1 MQDARKTDDREEA
14 TKAEKQIDFYD
25 PWQQAFR
32 EEMNRRQNE
41 FDF

>member
-1 MQDARKTDDREEA
+1 MQDERNTDDREEA
-14 TKAEKQIDFYD
+14 PSPKKIDYYD

-32 EEMNRRQNE
+32 EEMKRRQDK